1 MPNRAIAALLLLA
14 IGIAPRAA
22 SACSMLGPTEFAP
35 TAPTGS
41 DEVAPALDGPV
52 DVLSHR
58 GEFIGLGS
66 CADLGF
72 VELTFFPAEEGQ
84 PLAVDDAASDAEWP
98 GVGYR
103 LTLLEGSLPEGLT
116 LADAPVYAA
125 RSEDRARLGI
135 HWIDGT
141 FAVQDPLDVTLGII
155 AVDAAGNESEPLE
168 VEVGDV
174 AECSAAGAR
183 PAAGM
188 WMLVMAAMALR
199 RRSRRG
205 PGR

>member
-14 IGIAPRAA
+14 TAIAPRAA

-66 CADLGF
+66 CADLGW

-84 PLAVDDAASDAEWP
+84 PLAVDDAASVAEWP

-116 LADAPVYAA
+116 LADAAVYAA
-125 RSEDRARLGI
+125 RSEDKAR
-135 HWIDGT
+135 
-141 FAVQDPLDVTLGII
+141 
-155 AVDAAGNESEPLE
+155 
-168 VEVGDV
+168 
-174 AECSAAGAR
+174 
-183 PAAGM
+183 
-188 WMLVMAAMALR
+188 
-199 RRSRRG
+199 
-205 PGR
+205 